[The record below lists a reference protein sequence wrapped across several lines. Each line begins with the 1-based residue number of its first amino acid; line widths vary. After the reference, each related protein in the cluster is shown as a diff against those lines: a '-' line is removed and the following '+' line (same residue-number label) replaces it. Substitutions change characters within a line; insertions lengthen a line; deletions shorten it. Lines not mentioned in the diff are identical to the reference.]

1 MAVEGTPGQGT
12 EAAPGA
18 ARTSPSGW
26 RGALLRIPLF
36 WKLYGAQVVVL
47 TLVLAVSVKV
57 LPGQDPGAGLLL
69 VVVLTF
75 SLSAALSAWV
85 LRMAL
90 RPVQDLTDTA
100 RRVTQGDWRVRA
112 PRSPFADERME
123 RLGQVLNEMLDAVA
137 LAHRSQRDLSR
148 RVLESEERERER
160 IAHELYAGTA
170 QTLAGLLVRLRILSR
185 QVDPEVDRSGIE
197 EITAELR
204 TALQEIRSVAR
215 RLRPPELDELGV
227 RSALEAHARTL
238 TEGSD
243 VQVRFTGD
251 VPEERLDSDARL
263 GLFRITQEAITN
275 AVEHGRPDRIDIA
288 FHPTANGLRVEVV
301 DDGSG
306 FEVPAGG
313 RLADFANL
321 GLVGMRERA
330 EYAQGNLM
338 ISSTPG
344 VGTRVSLLLPLQRAS
359 LPAAAAG
366 NGAASEASHGLG
378 LS

>member
-1 MAVEGTPGQGT
+1 MAVEGTPVQGQETASRAVGGT
-12 EAAPGA
+12 
-18 ARTSPSGW
+18 PSRW
-26 RGALLRIPLF
+26 RGVLLRVPLF
-36 WKLYGAQVVVL
+36 WKLYGAQVAVL

-85 LRMAL
+85 LHMAL

-100 RRVTQGDWRVRA
+100 RRVTQGDWRARA
-112 PRSPFADERME
+112 PRSPFADERTE

-170 QTLAGLLVRLRILSR
+170 QTLAGLLVRLRVLSR
-185 QVDPEVDRSGIE
+185 HVDPEVDQSGID
-197 EITAELR
+197 EITDELR

-227 RSALEAHARTL
+227 RSALEAHARTI
-238 TEGSD
+238 TEGAAIAVD
-243 VQVRFTGD
+243 FTGD

-263 GLFRITQEAITN
+263 GLFRIAQEAITN
-275 AVEHGRPDRIDIA
+275 AVEHGRPERISVG
-288 FHPTANGLRVEVV
+288 FHSTANGLRVEVV
-301 DDGSG
+301 DDGRG

-330 EYAQGNLM
+330 EYAQGSLM
-338 ISSTPG
+338 ISSNPG
-344 VGTRVSLLLPLQRAS
+344 EGTRVSLVLPLQRGA
-359 LPAAAAG
+359 LAAAG
-366 NGAASEASHGLG
+366 SGVAPESSPGLG
-378 LS
+378 LT